1 MYLPTVC
8 NLFALE
14 VFSYPAAPFYRRLIE
29 ECRINRMR
37 LEAVRQAN
45 NAAVLRQQVFHF
57 DPNYYPYLNAVGGA
71 DPGNANFNGLT
82 GAGQPASGIAAGQ
95 LPGAAAST
103 THSNVVAYAQD
114 LHTVHPSNIG
124 SKFPCMSMQFAS

>member
-1 MYLPTVC
+1 
-8 NLFALE
+8 
-14 VFSYPAAPFYRRLIE
+14 
-29 ECRINRMR
+29 MR

-71 DPGNANFNGLT
+71 DPGNANFTGLP
-82 GAGQPASGIAAGQ
+82 GAGQPASGVAAGQ
-95 LPGAAAST
+95 LPAAAASS

-114 LHTVHPSNIG
+114 VHPSNIG
-124 SKFPCMSMQFAS
+124 SKFSCMCMQ